1 MLQLALR
8 LMAERAGILH
18 ELGAGFEAAEAAAS
32 TLVAALGAPG
42 VRSGAALD
50 ALVQRVQAAADAQN
64 DAHAAPTPPPVHAPL
79 LPARL
84 LEPHA
89 ALAPPSSAAALAA
102 ADASGGE
109 EERGAG
115 AGAGAGDGR
124 TRKEDEQ
131 DKRKSTSDVPGVLLP
146 KRDNLRVRPRVRA
159 CATSVASGDEC
170 VPGDEWGC
178 HDSDSDSDGDSDYV
192 GKDTPRKR
200 VVRKR
205 GKASAPQPNGQARP
219 RAKHSAAHRLL
230 RPALPCT
237 HARACRLLAWLAHAL
252 CHAPG
257 RRWRQRQRPARA
269 TACRWRRARQRSR
282 AAHRARPGERRGA
295 RSGR

>member
-18 ELGAGFEAAEAAAS
+18 EVGAGFEAAEAAAS

-50 ALVQRVQAAADAQN
+50 ALVQRVQAAADAEK
-64 DAHAAPTPPPVHAPL
+64 DAHAAPIPPPVHAPL
-79 LPARL
+79 LPAGL
-84 LEPHA
+84 LEPPHA
-89 ALAPPSSAAALAA
+89 ALAPPSSAAARAA
-102 ADASGGE
+102 ADASGGVE
-109 EERGAG
+109 QQG
-115 AGAGAGDGR
+115 GR

-146 KRDNLRVRPRVRA
+146 KRDNLRVRPRARA
-159 CATSVASGDEC
+159 CATSGAPGDEC
-170 VPGDEWGC
+170 APGDEWGC
-178 HDSDSDSDGDSDYV
+178 HDSDGDSDGDSDYV

-219 RAKHSAAHRLL
+219 RAQHSA
-230 RPALPCT
+230 T
-237 HARACRLLAWLAHAL
+237 
-252 CHAPG
+252 
-257 RRWRQRQRPARA
+257 
-269 TACRWRRARQRSR
+269 QRS
-282 AAHRARPGERRGA
+282 AALAPA
-295 RSGR
+295 CLAL